1 MCDDSQPEKSTTTLV
16 MMGNRPTPLQQQ
28 QQQQQ
33 QTITLSQ
40 AEFLDGCATVL
51 ASAFETDPIFNWALE
66 ACPPDVREKEWL
78 PMWQGLVATQQ
89 HTYAPSFSLFLAVEN
104 KTNDP
109 VAASIW
115 FPPGQ
120 EMGTWDLVR
129 SGVLNSFHRMGCF
142 SRCVSAFSEI
152 ETSHK
157 KTMTGP
163 HVYLFAIGVNQSA
176 AGCGYGSVFANSIL
190 SIVDEVGNIPC
201 YLENSNPRNI
211 PFYSRLGFNIVEEI
225 RAGGDSGPPIFI
237 MVRPPRSTQVIPISI
252 PDPSTSP
259 SPPPPSSTSSSGRP
273 RPQII
278 ALPDHDNYVVDLRK
292 RAENAAKP
300 ASNVGMWATIGLG
313 LGLVV
318 YLYRDEIVKRLK

>member
-16 MMGNRPTPLQQQ
+16 MMSNRPTPL
-28 QQQQQ
+28 QQQ

-51 ASAFETDPIFNWALE
+51 ASAFENDPILNWVLE
-66 ACPPDVREKEWL
+66 SCPPDVREKEWL
-78 PMWQGLVATQQ
+78 TMWQGFVATQQ
-89 HTYAPSFSLFLAVEN
+89 HTYAPSFGLFLALEN

-129 SGVLNSFHRMGCF
+129 SGILNGFRRMGCL
-142 SRCVSAFSEI
+142 SRCVSAFGEI
-152 ETSHK
+152 EKSRK
-157 KTMTGP
+157 MMTGP
-163 HVYLFAIGVNQSA
+163 HVYLFTIGVHQST

-211 PFYSRLGFNIVEEI
+211 PFYNRLGFNIVQEI
-225 RAGGDSGPPIFI
+225 RVGEDGPPAFI
-237 MVRPPRSTQVIPISI
+237 MIRPPRSTQAIPISI
-252 PDPSTSP
+252 PDPS
-259 SPPPPSSTSSSGRP
+259 SSTSSSGRP
-273 RPQII
+273 RPRII
-278 ALPDHDNYVVDLRK
+278 ALPDRDNYVVDLRK
-292 RAENAAKP
+292 RAEKAAKP
-300 ASNVGMWATIGLG
+300 ASNVGMWAMIGLG
-313 LGLVV
+313 LGL
-318 YLYRDEIVKRLK
+318 LCIGIVMKL